1 MGLLISKL
9 EEVLFSVLPVTTII
23 LVLHFTLTPLDT
35 HIIGK
40 FLFGSLLMIIGIPLF
55 LLGIDISIT
64 PIGERISEVL
74 VKSNKLWLILLGGG
88 LFGFI
93 VTVAEPDLHILADQ
107 VKAITSGRFDSNL
120 MILLVSAGVG
130 AMVSFGIFRIL
141 KNVRLNRF
149 MTVVYLIILGLG
161 VFTQPDFLAIAFD
174 ASGNT
179 TGAVSVPFILA
190 LAVGI
195 SAMTRSNEIEEND
208 GFGMLG
214 IASTGAIVAVMLQG
228 ILTATGPISGR
239 LPAAEIATDSVL
251 HGVLAVISENGK
263 ETFFALMPI
272 LAIYVMIELI
282 WVKLPLYK
290 LKRIFVGSA
299 YTYIGFVI
307 FLTGINIGFLEASR
321 QVGYQ
326 IAAFEKP
333 WLLVLV
339 GMVFGIITIPA
350 EPSVHVLTR
359 QIEDNTA
366 GSIKAL
372 RVMLTLCLGV
382 AAAVGLS
389 MLRISIPGLQLWHI
403 LLPGMVIAIILSF
416 IVPDIFV
423 GIAYDS
429 GGVAAGTM
437 TSVFILPFAQGAAE
451 FIPGANIVQD
461 SFGIIALVA
470 MTPLIALQLLGLVY
484 KLKTRP
490 LLSEVC
496 ETGKDTE
503 EI

>member
-1 MGLLISKL
+1 MDLLVSKL
-9 EEVLFSVLPVTTII
+9 KEALFSILPVTITILI
-23 LVLHFTLTPLDT
+23 LHFTLTPLET
-35 HIIGK
+35 EVVGK
-40 FLFGSLLMIIGIPLF
+40 FILGAGLMIIGISLF
-55 LLGIDISIT
+55 LLGSDISIT
-64 PIGERISEVL
+64 PIGEQISEVL

-88 LFGFI
+88 FFGFI

-107 VKAITSGRFDSNL
+107 VRTITGGHFDSKL
-120 MILLVSAGVG
+120 LILLVSSGVG
-130 AMVSFGIFRIL
+130 AFVSFGIFRIL
-141 KNVRLNRF
+141 KNIRLNRF
-149 MTVVYLIILGLG
+149 MTVVYLIILALG
-161 VFTQPDFLAIAFD
+161 FFTQPDFLAIAFD

-214 IASTGAIVAVMLQG
+214 IASAGAIIAVMLQG
-228 ILTATGPISGR
+228 ILNATGPISGS
-239 LPAAEIATDSVL
+239 LPTAKIAADSLWQSIFTAIAES
-251 HGVLAVISENGK
+251 GR
-263 ETFFALMPI
+263 ETFFVLMPI
-272 LAIYVMIELI
+272 LAIYVVIDLI
-282 WVKLPLYK
+282 WIKQPLYK
-290 LKRIFVGSA
+290 LKRVFIGSA
-299 YTYIGFVI
+299 YTYLGFVI

-350 EPSVHVLTR
+350 EPSVHVLTS
-359 QIEDNTA
+359 QVEENTA
-366 GSIKAL
+366 GSIKSF
-372 RVMLTLCLGV
+372 RVMLTLCMGV
-382 AAAVGLS
+382 ATAVGMS
-389 MLRISIPGLQLWHI
+389 MLRISFSGLQLWHI
-403 LLPGMVIAIILSF
+403 LLPGMVIAIILSY

-451 FIPGANIVQD
+451 FIPGANILSD

-470 MTPLIALQLLGLVY
+470 MTPLIAVQLLGLIY
-484 KLKTRP
+484 KLKTRS
-490 LLSEVC
+490 LLSE
-496 ETGKDTE
+496 
-503 EI
+503 

>member
-9 EEVLFSVLPVTTII
+9 KEALFSILPITITI
-23 LVLHFTLTPLDT
+23 LILHFTLTPLDT
-35 HIIGK
+35 PIVGK
-40 FLFGSLLMIIGIPLF
+40 FLFGALLMIIGIPLF

-64 PIGERISEVL
+64 PIGEQISEVL

-88 LFGFI
+88 FFGFI

-107 VKAITSGRFDSNL
+107 VRAITRGHFDSYL

-130 AMVSFGIFRIL
+130 ALVSFGIFRIL
-141 KNVRLNRF
+141 KNIRLNRF
-149 MTVVYLIILGLG
+149 MTVVYLIILALGL
-161 VFTQPDFLAIAFD
+161 FTQPDFLAIAFD

-214 IASTGAIVAVMLQG
+214 IASSGAIIAVLIQG
-228 ILTATGPISGR
+228 ILTATGPISGS
-239 LPAAEIATDSVL
+239 LPTAKIANDSLLQSVFT
-251 HGVLAVISENGK
+251 AISENGK
-263 ETFFALMPI
+263 ETFFVLMPI
-272 LAIYVMIELI
+272 LVIYVVIELI
-282 WVKLPLYK
+282 WIKQPLYK
-290 LKRIFVGSA
+290 LKRIFVGST
-299 YTYIGFVI
+299 YTYIGFVT

-326 IAAFEKP
+326 IAAYQKP

-339 GMVFGIITIPA
+339 GMVFGVITIPA
-350 EPSVHVLTR
+350 EPSVHVLTG

-366 GSIKAL
+366 GSIKAF

-389 MLRISIPGLQLWHI
+389 MLRISISGLQLWHI
-403 LLPGMVIAIILSF
+403 LLPGMVIAIVLSY

-451 FIPGANIVQD
+451 FIPDANIVRD

-470 MTPLIALQLLGLVY
+470 MTPLIAVQLLGLIY
-484 KLKTRP
+484 KLKTRS
-490 LLSEVC
+490 LLSEVS
-496 ETGKDTE
+496 
-503 EI
+503 